1 MVKIRLRRI
10 GMKKQPSYRVVVA
23 DSRSP
28 RDGRFIE
35 TIGHYNPRT
44 DPPTVK
50 IDEVRAL
57 HWLLQGAQPTDAVA
71 RLLEKTGIM
80 EKFKRVK
87 AGASIEEVL
96 AVKEMEKERPMEVE
110 EKALP
115 AVYEMPIEEL
125 ELSTRVYNA
134 LKEAGLT
141 KVGEIVERL
150 EKGEEEIL
158 AIPDLGPKSLEE
170 LREKLELISTESR

>member
-1 MVKIRLRRI
+1 MVKIRLRRV

-35 TIGHYNPRT
+35 TIAYYNPRT

-50 IDEVRAL
+50 MDERRAL
-57 HWLLQGAQPTDAVA
+57 YWLQRGAQPTDAVA
-71 RLLEKTGIM
+71 RLLEKMGIM
-80 EKFKRVK
+80 EKLERVR

-96 AVKEMEKERPMEVE
+96 AVKEIEVE
-110 EKALP
+110 EKAIP
-115 AVYEMPIEEL
+115 TVYEMPIEGL

-150 EKGEEEIL
+150 KKGEEEIL
-158 AIPDLGPKSLEE
+158 AIPDFGPKSLEE
-170 LREKLELISTESR
+170 VREKLKLMGVENR

>member
-1 MVKIRLRRI
+1 MVKIRLRRV

-50 IDEVRAL
+50 IDERRAL
-57 HWLLQGAQPTDAVA
+57 YWLQRGAQPTDAVA
-71 RLLEKTGIM
+71 RLLVKMGIM
-80 EKFKRVK
+80 EKLERVK

-96 AVKEMEKERPMEVE
+96 AVKEMEEERPMEVE

-134 LKEAGLT
+134 LKKAGVT
-141 KVGEIVERL
+141 KVGEIVEKL

-170 LREKLELISTESR
+170 LREKLELISAESR